1 MNRGI
6 SHYQF
11 SKKQCF
17 QRFIGF
23 LGIMFRECRINV
35 TGDAMV
41 ATVVA
46 KTEGELTDV
55 KKAA

>member
-1 MNRGI
+1 MARTA
-6 SHYQF
+6 
-11 SKKQCF
+11 
-17 QRFIGF
+17 
-23 LGIMFRECRINV
+23 INV